1 MSDATTVGMEL
12 SRFKAFS
19 SADREPIVAHGDAS
33 LAGWPAEVSKFEGQG
48 KPLDA
53 QKAMKW
59 RCSLLRLLTYLSKIA
74 TVKSAKRRFLITM
87 TQVGLDVAQIVITIY
102 AKNVE
107 SNAEELIFCHR
118 KSSQV
123 CLYLRKP

>member
-33 LAGWPAEVSKFEGQG
+33 LAGWPAEGSKFEGQG

-74 TVKSAKRRFLITM
+74 TVKSIF
-87 TQVGLDVAQIVITIY
+87 AQSFDQ
-102 AKNVE
+102 E
-107 SNAEELIFCHR
+107 IFF
-118 KSSQV
+118 KVSTTNM
-123 CLYLRKP
+123 KGI